1 VPKVPKK
8 RKVKSGKERT
18 GKGNLAD
25 PDHRRQR
32 MRTQMIDGNSQ
43 SDVTAE
49 DLEELS
55 RAPKR
60 RKTEVGHCQK
70 VCQDGAKLQ
79 GPGTTAVAF
88 WVSKFVPA
96 LTSRGWNTANKPL
109 PRNWPGRE
117 IAYTELQ
124 ATLGREG
131 IRLIRMRQ
139 GVSSGSD
146 EQVGSSSQSSVT
158 QTNKDK
164 DEMEDVVGGEEN
176 VEDEEEVVRDDDD
189 QEEEEEDVLD
199 EKEEKEGEE
208 DEDED
213 GEKVED
219 EVLEE
224 GEQEGEE
231 EEEESDVVRELL
243 SKHSAWLG
251 L

>member
-1 VPKVPKK
+1 MPKVPKK

-109 PRNWPGRE
+109 PRNWSDRE

-146 EQVGSSSQSSVT
+146 EQVG
-158 QTNKDK
+158 
-164 DEMEDVVGGEEN
+164 
-176 VEDEEEVVRDDDD
+176 
-189 QEEEEEDVLD
+189 
-199 EKEEKEGEE
+199 
-208 DEDED
+208 
-213 GEKVED
+213 
-219 EVLEE
+219 
-224 GEQEGEE
+224 
-231 EEEESDVVRELL
+231 
-243 SKHSAWLG
+243 
-251 L
+251 

>member
-1 VPKVPKK
+1 MPKVPKK

-139 GVSSGSD
+139 GVSSDSD

-189 QEEEEEDVLD
+189 QEEVEQDDDDQEEVEQ
-199 EKEEKEGEE
+199 
-208 DEDED
+208 D
-213 GEKVED
+213 GEKED